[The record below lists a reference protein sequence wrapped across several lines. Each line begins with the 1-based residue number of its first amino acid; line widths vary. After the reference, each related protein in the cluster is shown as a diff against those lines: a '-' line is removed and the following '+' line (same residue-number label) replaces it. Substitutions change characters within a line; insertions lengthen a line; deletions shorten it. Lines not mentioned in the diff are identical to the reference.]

1 MRKVTMHFVGLGD
14 EVSKEAMHGECVLS
28 RERVV
33 RESEWNGLVSI
44 KKKGDM
50 HEGYGRW
57 PCMHGSMQVDRKWV
71 VGENGYD
78 YVGGYGYDGGNG
90 YGDVEKRVV
99 TGSWVD
105 MHEGYEIWT

>member
-1 MRKVTMHFVGLGD
+1 
-14 EVSKEAMHGECVLS
+14 
-28 RERVV
+28 
-33 RESEWNGLVSI
+33 
-44 KKKGDM
+44 
-50 HEGYGRW
+50 
-57 PCMHGSMQVDRKWV
+57 MHGSMHVGRKWV